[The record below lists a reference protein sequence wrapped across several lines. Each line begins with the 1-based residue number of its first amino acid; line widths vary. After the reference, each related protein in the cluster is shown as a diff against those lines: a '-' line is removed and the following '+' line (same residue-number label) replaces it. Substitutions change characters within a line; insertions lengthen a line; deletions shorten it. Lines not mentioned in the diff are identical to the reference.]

1 MKNSKLFLYII
12 SFVVLLS
19 VGSILS
25 FQNRSI
31 NQEANESLDERLVPP
46 MANPVN
52 SKDYQGHILQV
63 NSLAMGETIKSHLR
77 NDPSVYLIKHD
88 EKTESHYQENE
99 VIVKFKVEPTEQELE
114 KISKQI
120 NGKNIK
126 RLNSIITFQ
135 SDTLSTLNLIDFFKK
150 QSNVMYAE
158 PHYLYMQ
165 NQIDLPNDLLY
176 QGQYQWNFPVIRTE
190 EGWGISKGNE
200 DVIIAVIDTGVDLNH
215 PDLQGRLTKG
225 YNVVENNDFP
235 DDDNGHGTHVAGIIA
250 SETNNREGV
259 AGLTWYNKVM
269 PIKAIGSEGYGT
281 SFDIA
286 KGIIWAVDNGADV
299 INMSLGN
306 YQSSTLLKEAVDY
319 AFNQNVVLIAAAGN
333 ENTSRP
339 SYPASYPQV
348 LSVAAIDFTGNR
360 ASFSNFGDYIDVS
373 APGDLIASTYF
384 NQQYAALSG
393 TSMASPHVAGLAGLL
408 LSVNPDLT
416 NREVMDIIED
426 TAYDLGRPGKDFEFG
441 SGLIDIQH
449 ALKVVQNL

>member
-1 MKNSKLFLYII
+1 MKNSKPLLYLI
-12 SFVVLLS
+12 SFIVLLS
-19 VGSILS
+19 VASILL
-25 FQNRSI
+25 FQNRSS
-31 NQEANESLDERLVPP
+31 NQEASEPIGDRSVTP
-46 MANPVN
+46 MASPVQLKN
-52 SKDYQGHILQV
+52 NDKHILQV
-63 NSLAMGETIKSHLR
+63 NSLAMGETIKNHLR

-114 KISKQI
+114 NLSNEIR
-120 NGKNIK
+120 GKKVNK
-126 RLNSIITFQ
+126 LNSIITFQ
-135 SDTLSTLNLIDFFKK
+135 SDTLSTADLMAYFTK
-150 QSNVMYAE
+150 QANVEYAE

-176 QGQYQWNFPVIRTE
+176 QEQYQWNFPVIRTE
-190 EGWGISKGNE
+190 EGWGISKGKE

-215 PDLQGRLTKG
+215 PDLKGRLTKG
-225 YNVVENNDFP
+225 YNVVENNDFA

-269 PIKAIGSEGYGT
+269 PIKAIGAEGYGT

-286 KGIIWAVDNGADV
+286 KGIIWAVDHGADV

-306 YQSSTLLKEAVDY
+306 YQSSSLLKEAINY
-319 AFNQNVVLIAAAGN
+319 AYDQNVVLIAAAGN

-348 LSVAAIDFTGNR
+348 LSVAAIDYTGNR

-373 APGDLIASTYF
+373 APGDIIASTYF

-408 LSVNPDLT
+408 LAVNPDLT
-416 NREVMDIIED
+416 NREVMDIIEN
-426 TAYDLGRPGKDFEFG
+426 TAYDLGRPGKDIDFG

-449 ALKVVQNL
+449 ALEQAKSS